1 MVKSRWEHGITHV
14 LGSRALALGTRNDVL
29 GSEAMLACG
38 LMRAG
43 LEKRLKSQGNASCK
57 G

>member
-1 MVKSRWEHGITHV
+1 MHV
-14 LGSRALALGTRNDVL
+14 LGSRALALGAQNDVL
-29 GSEAMLACG
+29 GSEAMQACG